1 MLDFWQ
7 GLSSSYDLQILSI
20 KWRKSRFPRVQNKTR
35 LALRALFQCGIE
47 LLCFINRIKQPQP
60 SPSIA
65 AVPCRAQVG
74 FVAHLQK
81 SQQKIRIRS
90 LSPQQLPQLSS
101 LASQGYRS
109 RSRRAPWQKVPGG
122 PAKTKWSWIV
132 ALNMEFPKWWLKEEK
147 LKSRKRQRG
156 VRGLWEPR
164 LSCGSGFQPW
174 EGVGAQSWAAEPWA
188 APWDHLPAL
197 QILQAPVL
205 WR

>member
-65 AVPCRAQVG
+65 AVPCRARVG

-101 LASQGYRS
+101 LASQEQEQEGSLAKGS
-109 RSRRAPWQKVPGG
+109 RWASKNKVILDCCFEYGVPKMVTEGREN
-122 PAKTKWSWIV
+122 WSQ
-132 ALNMEFPKWWLKEEK
+132 EK
-147 LKSRKRQRG
+147 GRE
-156 VRGLWEPR
+156 V
-164 LSCGSGFQPW
+164 
-174 EGVGAQSWAAEPWA
+174 
-188 APWDHLPAL
+188 
-197 QILQAPVL
+197 
-205 WR
+205 